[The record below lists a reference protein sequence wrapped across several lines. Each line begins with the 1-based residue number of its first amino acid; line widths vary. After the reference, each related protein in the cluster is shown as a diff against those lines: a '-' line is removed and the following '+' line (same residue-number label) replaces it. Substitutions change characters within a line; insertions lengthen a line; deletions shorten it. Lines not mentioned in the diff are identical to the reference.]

1 MPAFLYYKHL
11 LANKFYQ
18 SSEKIILMIKI
29 ISFRPRVASVRMRKL
44 IICITD

>member
-18 SSEKIILMIKI
+18 SSEKNYPDDKDH
-29 ISFRPRVASVRMRKL
+29 L
-44 IICITD
+44 IQT